1 VPFSDKQ
8 YKDLVEGKAMKVE
21 GMTTK
26 SSKSFYITL
35 QVNAEKKGI
44 EFIFGNNKSLKV
56 RPNDGEKSKVKPL
69 S

>member
-1 VPFSDKQ
+1 
-8 YKDLVEGKAMKVE
+8 MKVE